1 MGRMKIY
8 TKTGDKGETGLRGG
22 KRVAKS
28 DAQVAAYGDAD
39 EANAAVGAALALLP
53 RRRAFAKLR
62 LDLER
67 VQAQLFEAGAALSSP
82 AGSKESA
89 AFPTDAAAWLEAE
102 IDRLTGEL
110 PGLKHFILPGGSP
123 AGAQL
128 HLARTVTRRAERA
141 VVGLGG
147 YPSVVV
153 YLNRLSDFLFVI
165 ARWMNLRQHGGE
177 TRWLGTPAA

>member
-1 MGRMKIY
+1 VKIY
-8 TKTGDKGETGLRGG
+8 TKTGDRGETGLRGG

-28 DAQVAAYGDAD
+28 DAQVAAYGDVD
-39 EANAAVGAALALLP
+39 ETNAALGTSLSLLP

-67 VQAQLFEAGAALSSP
+67 VQGQLFEAGAALSSP
-82 AGSKESA
+82 AGSAESA
-89 AFPTDAAAWLEAE
+89 AFPADASAWLEAE
-102 IDRLTGEL
+102 IDRLTAEL
-110 PGLKHFILPGGSP
+110 PELRHFILPGGVP

-128 HLARTVTRRAERA
+128 HLARTVCRRAERG

-153 YLNRLSDFLFVI
+153 YLNRLSDFLFVA
-165 ARWMNLRQHGGE
+165 ARWVNGRLRGGE
-177 TRWLGTPAA
+177 TRWLAPK

>member
-1 MGRMKIY
+1 MKIY

-28 DAQVAAYGDAD
+28 DAQVAAYGDVD
-39 EANAAVGAALALLP
+39 EANAAVGAALGLIP

-62 LDLER
+62 LDLEK

-82 AGSKESA
+82 AGSPESA
-89 AFPTDAAAWLEAE
+89 AFPEGAAAWLEAE
-102 IDRLTGEL
+102 IDRLSAEL
-110 PGLKHFILPGGSP
+110 PELRHFILPGGCP

-128 HLARTVTRRAERA
+128 HLARAVTRRAERA
-141 VVGLGG
+141 AVGLAS

-153 YLNRLSDFLFVI
+153 YLNRLSDFLFVA
-165 ARWMNLRQHGGE
+165 ARWANLRLRGGE
-177 TRWLGTPAA
+177 TRWLGKAAS